1 MVAGAGLPGTMQK
14 VDFEGQKV
22 VAISAPRDA
31 TGQGRADVLSD
42 AGLQAQ
48 IVYLGKFDASIEQKD
63 PPKVAAEKP
72 KMPLTSGPV
81 AMVLVMVTLVAA
93 LGLWVY
99 VSGGALWAPET
110 AGDASKAVQAPRGW
124 GESEADLLETRSL
137 AQIAQMPDRRAAVV
151 RLLRLCLLHAAEAT
165 KTGFKRSD
173 TERDAFGRV
182 PLNWSGS
189 DYLKR
194 LLIAAEL
201 AHYGGRGVDE
211 ATFQTLIE
219 GARGILP
226 RQRGGNV

>member
-1 MVAGAGLPGTMQK
+1 MPPGVAQE

-22 VAISAPRDA
+22 VATSAPRDA
-31 TGQGRADVLSD
+31 MGQSRADALSD
-42 AGLQAQ
+42 AGLQAR
-48 IVYLGKFDASIEQKD
+48 IVYLQKFDGSIEQKD
-63 PPKVAAEKP
+63 PPKVATNK
-72 KMPLTSGPV
+72 PV
-81 AMVLVMVTLVAA
+81 APLISGLMAMALVVGALIAA

-99 VSGGALWAPET
+99 ISGGALWAPET
-110 AGDASKAVQAPRGW
+110 ATDANKAVQAPKGW
-124 GESEADLLETRSL
+124 GESEADLLENRSL
-137 AQIAQMPDRRAAVV
+137 AQIAQMSDRRAAVV

-182 PLNWSGS
+182 PLHWSGL

-194 LLIAAEL
+194 LLIVAEL
-201 AHYGGRGVDE
+201 AHYGGRSVDE

-219 GARGILP
+219 GAREILP

>member
-1 MVAGAGLPGTMQK
+1 MPGVAQEI
-14 VDFEGQKV
+14 DFEGQKV
-22 VAISAPRDA
+22 AATSAPRDA
-31 TGQGRADVLSD
+31 MGQSRADALSD

-48 IVYLGKFDASIEQKD
+48 IIYLQKFDGGIEQKD
-63 PPKVAAEKP
+63 PPKATAEKP
-72 KMPLTSGPV
+72 TAPLISGPM
-81 AMVLVMVTLVAA
+81 AMVLVFGVLIAA

-99 VSGGALWAPET
+99 VSGGALWAPDT
-110 AGDASKAVQAPRGW
+110 AGDTSKAVQAPKGW
-124 GESEADLLETRSL
+124 GESEADLLENRSL
-137 AQIAQMPDRRAAVV
+137 AQIAQMADRRAAVV

-189 DYLKR
+189 GYLKR
-194 LLIAAEL
+194 LLITAEL
-201 AHYGGRGVDE
+201 AHYGGRSVDE
-211 ATFQTLIE
+211 ATFQALIE